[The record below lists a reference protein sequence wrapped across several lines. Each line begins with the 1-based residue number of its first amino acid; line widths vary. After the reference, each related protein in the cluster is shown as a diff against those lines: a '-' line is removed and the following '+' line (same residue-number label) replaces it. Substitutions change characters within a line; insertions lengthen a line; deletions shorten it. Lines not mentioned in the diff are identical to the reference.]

1 MKKDFLCIADSNADE
16 INEILARGAFMKKE
30 LLKGNKS
37 MGSLKGKSIATLFY
51 ENSTRTKN
59 SFENACKFLGAEV
72 TSISAATS
80 SIQKG
85 ETLIDTGITLDAI
98 MTDAIIIRHSM
109 AGSPKILADN
119 VKASVINGGDGM
131 HAHPTQAIL
140 DMFTMKEYFGRL
152 EGLEVAIIGDIK
164 HSRVARSNIVGL
176 LMMGANVKVYGPNT
190 LLPIDCEKLG
200 CKVCKDIDE
209 AFKGSD
215 VVMGLRIQLERQQR
229 GLFPSLSEYT
239 KFYGITKDRLTM
251 SNKGVI
257 VMHPG
262 PVNRGVEISHEVFD
276 MEVCV
281 KDEQVTNGI
290 ATRMALLEMLLTR

>member
-1 MKKDFLCIADSNADE
+1 MKKDFLCIADSNTDE
-16 INEILARGAFMKKE
+16 INEILARGAFMKNE
-30 LLKGNKS
+30 LMKGNKS
-37 MGSLKGKSIATLFY
+37 LGSLKGKSIATLFY

-59 SFENACKFLGAEV
+59 SFENACKFLGADV
-72 TSISAATS
+72 TSISVATS

-140 DMFTMKEYFGRL
+140 DMFTMKQYFGKL

-200 CKVCKDIDE
+200 CYVCKDIDE

-239 KFYGITKDRLTM
+239 KFYGITKDRLAL

-262 PVNRGVEISHEVFD
+262 PVNRGVEISHEVLEMD
-276 MEVCV
+276 ICV